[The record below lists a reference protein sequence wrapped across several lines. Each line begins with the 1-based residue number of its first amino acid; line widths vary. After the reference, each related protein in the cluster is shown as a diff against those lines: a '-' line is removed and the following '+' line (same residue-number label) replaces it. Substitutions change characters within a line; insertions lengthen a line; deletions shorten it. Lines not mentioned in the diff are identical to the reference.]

1 MRKFLIVPTSLAVAL
16 FAQFATSLNSRA
28 QSEFSPVQRRA
39 RTEASL

>member
-1 MRKFLIVPTSLAVAL
+1 MRKFLIGPACLAVVL
-16 FAQFATSLNSRA
+16 FAQFATSLNSLA